1 MYANY
6 WDVVSFVHCLQKW
19 KHRHELFLSAVIIS
33 NKLVFTEESFWQVVN
48 QKIENQKENI
58 YQTWK
63 TSVAF
68 KHA

>member
-6 WDVVSFVHCLQKW
+6 WDVVSFVLCLQKW
-19 KHRHELFLSAVIIS
+19 KHRHELFLSTVIIS
-33 NKLVFTEESFWQVVN
+33 SKLVFTDESFWQVVN

-58 YQTWK
+58 YQTSK